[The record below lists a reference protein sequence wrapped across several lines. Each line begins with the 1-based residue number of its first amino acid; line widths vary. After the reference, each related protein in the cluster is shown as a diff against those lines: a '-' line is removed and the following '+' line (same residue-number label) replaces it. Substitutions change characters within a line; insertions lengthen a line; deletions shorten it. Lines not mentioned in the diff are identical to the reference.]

1 MSLGNIASDI
11 IAAKTR
17 ESIGFA
23 PLPKSDASHTIATI
37 PNARIADGL
46 PPHAHTYRN
55 SSGSAANG

>member
-11 IAAKTR
+11 IAANTS

-23 PLPKSDASHTIATI
+23 PLPKSDASHKIATI

-46 PPHAHTYRN
+46 PPHAHGGKESTA
-55 SSGSAANG
+55 SQLFP